1 MADEVKMA
9 LSDLTVEAFLILRD
23 AFFHKD
29 GSPKL
34 FTLREKHNT
43 QDDPLDEYIAG
54 ILASKLVDATC
65 QKSSGPLISPD
76 LVLYRP
82 DECRKA
88 AREDLRD
95 DVSKMVAIEVKKLE
109 RGKNGQVARTG
120 GLDYNTT
127 PPCGIVRVYDSD
139 EQALDIRG
147 FYLFVCQ
154 DSKEG
159 KVFLSAL
166 ALVDGNVLNDDF
178 DLYLQITSQREKEV
192 GLGTY
197 GDGANR
203 NRPMLIFANPLG
215 SAELDKASTLVSKES
230 SGSSDARIGLVYR
243 IKRQTVTG
251 EWREFAAYRKI
262 EDIPGNWMVK
272 ELIDPFPQPA
282 SRISATQARG
292 KFRLPIRFFS
302 PNR

>member
-1 MADEVKMA
+1 MS

-23 AFFHKD
+23 VFFRQD
-29 GSPKL
+29 SSPKL

-43 QDDPLDEYIAG
+43 QDDPLDEHIASVF
-54 ILASKLVDATC
+54 AAKLTDATC

-76 LVLYRP
+76 LVLYRL
-82 DECRKA
+82 DECRTST
-88 AREDLRD
+88 RDDLRD
-95 DVSKMVAIEVKKLE
+95 DVSKIVAIEVKKLE
-109 RGKNGQVARTG
+109 RGENGQIARAS

-127 PPCGIVRVYDSD
+127 PPCGIVRIYDGD
-139 EQALDIRG
+139 DQPLDIRA

-154 DSKEG
+154 ENKGG

-166 ALVDGNVLNDDF
+166 ALVDGNILNDDF
-178 DLYLQITSQREKEV
+178 DLYLRITSQREKEV

-215 SAELDKASTLVSKES
+215 APELDKATTLVSKE
-230 SGSSDARIGLVYR
+230 GAGDPDARLGLVYR
-243 IKRQTVTG
+243 IKRQTATG
-251 EWREFAAYRKI
+251 EWRDFAAYRKI
-262 EDIPGNWMVK
+262 EDIPGDWMVK

-282 SRISATQARG
+282 SRINTTQARG
-292 KFRLPIRFFS
+292 KFRLPIRFS
-302 PNR
+302 SKKR

>member
-1 MADEVKMA
+1 MS

-23 AFFHKD
+23 AFFRKD

-43 QDDPLDEYIAG
+43 QDDPLDEYIAS
-54 ILASKLVDATC
+54 ILATKLADATC

-88 AREDLRD
+88 IREDLRD
-95 DVSKMVAIEVKKLE
+95 DVSKIVAIEVKKLE
-109 RGKNGQVARTG
+109 RGENGQIARAS

-139 EQALDIRG
+139 DQPLDIRG

-154 DSKEG
+154 ESKGG

-166 ALVDGNVLNDDF
+166 ALVDGNILNDDF
-178 DLYLQITSQREKEV
+178 DLYLRITSQREKEV

-215 SAELDKASTLVSKES
+215 APQLDRASSLVS
-230 SGSSDARIGLVYR
+230 GRVASDSDERIGLFYR
-243 IKRQTVTG
+243 IKRQTVAG
-251 EWREFAAYRKI
+251 EWREFAAYRKMG
-262 EDIPGNWMVK
+262 DIPADWKVE

-282 SRISATQARG
+282 SRISTTQARG
-292 KFRLPIRFFS
+292 KFRLPIRFS
-302 PNR
+302 RKSA

>member
-1 MADEVKMA
+1 MS
-9 LSDLTVEAFLILRD
+9 LSDLTVEAFLILRE
-23 AFFHKD
+23 AFFQAD

-34 FTLREKHNT
+34 FSLREKHNT
-43 QDDPLDEYIAG
+43 QDDPLDEYIAK
-54 ILASKLVDATC
+54 LLQSKLADALC

-82 DECRKA
+82 EECRQ
-88 AREDLRD
+88 ARSLGLRD
-95 DVSKMVAIEVKKLE
+95 DVAKIVAIEVKKLE
-109 RGKNGQVARTG
+109 RGENGQIARSS

-127 PPCGIVRVYDSD
+127 PPCGVIRVYDGD
-139 EQALDIRG
+139 DQPLAIRG

-154 DSKEG
+154 ERNPEG
-159 KVFLSAL
+159 QVFLSAL

-178 DLYLQITSQREKEV
+178 DLYLRITSQREKEV

-215 SAELDKASTLVSKES
+215 ASQLDHASSLVS
-230 SGSSDARIGLVYR
+230 GNAAASSDERIKLVYR
-243 IKRQTVTG
+243 IKRQTTANS
-251 EWREFAAYRKI
+251 WHEFSAYRQVS
-262 EDIPGNWMVK
+262 DIPANWTVE
-272 ELIDPFPQPA
+272 ELIDPFPRPA

-292 KFRLPIRFFS
+292 KFKLPIRFLG
-302 PNR
+302 